1 MGFITY
7 VIRMP
12 EAGGSKKA
20 ITEGV
25 RAIVEQNGG
34 EITGMSA
41 NDEMTL
47 AEMYEKRLNEWE
59 AEQARKEAAALWAE
73 S

>member
-12 EAGGSKKA
+12 EAAGAKKA

-25 RAIVEQNGG
+25 RALVQQHGA
-34 EITGMSA
+34 EITGISA

-47 AEMYEKRLNEWE
+47 AEMYEKRLSEWD
-59 AEQARKEAAALWAE
+59 ATDARKEADALWAE

>member
-12 EAGGSKKA
+12 EATTAKTA
-20 ITEGV
+20 ITNGV
-25 RAIVEQNGG
+25 RALVEQHGG
-34 EITGMSA
+34 NITGQSA
-41 NDEMTL
+41 SDEMTL
-47 AEMYEKRLNEWE
+47 AEMYEKRLNEHE
-59 AEQARKEAAALWAE
+59 AELARKEAAALWAE